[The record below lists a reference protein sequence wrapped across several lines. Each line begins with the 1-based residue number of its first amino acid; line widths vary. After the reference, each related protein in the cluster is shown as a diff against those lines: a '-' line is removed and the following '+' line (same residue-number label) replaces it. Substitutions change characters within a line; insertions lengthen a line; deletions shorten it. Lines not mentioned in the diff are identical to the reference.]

1 MLATYPLSKKITNQF
16 HEAVFSFTVRGIAMN
31 LTLVFKG
38 TCVGITG
45 LPPEESETATP
56 FVGYRFFPSRVSDI
70 SGRYHRIWI
79 MEVCSRDKI
88 TR

>member
-56 FVGYRFFPSRVSDI
+56 FVGYRFSHQGF
-70 SGRYHRIWI
+70 RIYQEGTTGFGSWRS
-79 MEVCSRDKI
+79 VLA